1 MKDFL
6 YIDVYCIEIYTSN
19 LKKKTVSF
27 VKYRN
32 LQFKKIILA
41 CITLNDGRGQL

>member
-1 MKDFL
+1 M
-6 YIDVYCIEIYTSN
+6 YIALKSILLIN
-19 LKKKTVSF
+19 KKKTVSF